1 MESRRVRLD
10 PSMVILWEDFFSGDD
25 RTKEI
30 SNLAMREIEE
40 KNTARELPW

>member
-1 MESRRVRLD
+1 MESRRVRPG